1 MKLLIAGDSLSM
13 SRHIDGIT
21 FDQTYAVL
29 TQRAHP
35 SALVINGSERANS
48 SRRIGS
54 DDYMDEYLR
63 PLAPEHVIVQIGVVD
78 CTPRIFTYLERRVL
92 GLMQRTPLLRGIS
105 VAIIRAASRNRAAIT
120 QRRNI
125 TAVPLDEFER
135 HLRTF
140 IAEARRIRGECRV
153 ALVNIACPSDTFLSR
168 NPSALELVECYNA
181 ALDSIAV
188 EYGCGIVDLF
198 AFTRSHPESLL
209 PDGYHINAMAH
220 QFLHEALMAHLVS
233 AKPNLRRTT

>member
-13 SRHIDGIT
+13 SRHVDGIT
-21 FDQTYAVL
+21 FEQTYAVMI
-29 TQRAHP
+29 QRAHP

-92 GLMQRTPLLRGIS
+92 GLMHRLPLLRGIS
-105 VAIIRAASRNRAAIT
+105 AAIIRTASRNRAAIART
-120 QRRNI
+120 RNM
-125 TAVPLDEFER
+125 AMVPLEEFER

-140 IAEARRIRGECRV
+140 IAEARRIRNDCRV
-153 ALVNIACPSDTFLSR
+153 ALVNIACPSDAFLSR
-168 NPSALELVECYNA
+168 NPSALEFVERYNT

-188 EYGCGIVDLF
+188 EYGCNIVDLF

-209 PDGYHINAMAH
+209 PDGYHINATAH
-220 QFLHEALMAHLVS
+220 QFLHEALMAHLFQ
-233 AKPNLRRTT
+233 PNRL